1 MISNQES
8 LHAQYLNAIGIQVWV
23 RRNIPVPVPT
33 PPPSPVNLMFITEA
47 PKENEKAEK
56 IFDAML
62 YAIDLNLEKINIAYI
77 CDNFLEQIALIKPTL
92 IVALGRIAA
101 HELLKT
107 DTLITQ
113 LRTQVF
119 EYGDEKIPLIVTYH
133 PKYLLHRP
141 TEKANAWQDL
151 QLIAK
156 TLTKQS

>member
-8 LHAQYLNAIGIQVWV
+8 LHAQYLNAMGIQVWV
-23 RRNIPVPVPT
+23 QRNIPVPA
-33 PPPSPVNLMFITEA
+33 PPLPVNLMFITEA

-62 YAIDLNLEKINIAYI
+62 YAIDLKNKDINMTYI
-77 CDNFLEQIALIKPTL
+77 CDNFLEQIALIKPRL

-113 LRTQVF
+113 LRNQVF
-119 EYGDEKIPLIVTYH
+119 EYGNEKIPLIVTYH

-151 QLIAK
+151 QLISK
-156 TLTKQS
+156 TLANLKS

>member
-1 MISNQES
+1 MVSNQES
-8 LHAQYLNAIGIQVWV
+8 LHAQYLNAMGIQVWV
-23 RRNIPVPVPT
+23 RRNIPDPVLPF
-33 PPPSPVNLMFITEA
+33 PPNLMFITEA
-47 PKENEKAEK
+47 PKENEKADK

-62 YAIDLNLEKINIAYI
+62 YAIDLTRESINITYI
-77 CDNFLEQIALIKPTL
+77 CDNFLEQIASIKPTL

-113 LRTQVF
+113 LRNQVF

-156 TLTKQS
+156 TFTKQ